1 MIKEINDLN
10 DGHNHSKDAENEG
23 TITQENNE
31 KKKESH
37 AEKKKQS
44 EIVADTEEE
53 VGTSSV

>member
-31 KKKESH
+31 KKK
-37 AEKKKQS
+37 QS